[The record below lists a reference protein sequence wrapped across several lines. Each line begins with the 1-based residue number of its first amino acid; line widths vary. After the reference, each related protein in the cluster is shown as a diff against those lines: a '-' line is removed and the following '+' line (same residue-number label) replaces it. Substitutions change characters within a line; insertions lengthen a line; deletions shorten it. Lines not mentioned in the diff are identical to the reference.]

1 MNHLQVQNPQSR
13 EFAQNVNNVFKMEGS
28 DQIGSESFHPNK
40 LGGKSSSVE
49 NLDKFVNMKDSVN
62 VDTSTTEKLL
72 KEGSPSIAISNIA
85 SIASIDNFK
94 QSPPTESSSFVRNL
108 TDIVS
113 INYALF
119 TFFLVFVILYVIPP
133 MAFLARPK
141 SNQRVLWKVIVTSLI
156 SSAIVYFLS
165 IIKIF

>member
-72 KEGSPSIAISNIA
+72 KEEIA
-85 SIASIDNFK
+85 S
-94 QSPPTESSSFVRNL
+94 R
-108 TDIVS
+108 
-113 INYALF
+113 
-119 TFFLVFVILYVIPP
+119 VIRQL
-133 MAFLARPK
+133 
-141 SNQRVLWKVIVTSLI
+141 
-156 SSAIVYFLS
+156 
-165 IIKIF
+165 